1 MEDNHDDTS
10 TDNLRRAAID
20 RSVRGPVLFLFTNAA
35 FWLLASTLFG
45 MLAAVKLI
53 KPDFICDAAC
63 LTYGRMQPAHLTA
76 LVYGWGIQV
85 ALGISLWLMARRTA
99 NELRGGQGS
108 LITLGVLWNVAVTAG
123 IFGILGGAQT
133 SIEWLEMPKAIWIV
147 MGVILLVFSWRI
159 LSLAARA
166 KRAEGFMVTNWY
178 LIGSS
183 LWIVWILWT
192 AIALLGGNL
201 DLGALG
207 AGISAW
213 YVHGMIL
220 LFFVPVGLGSA
231 YYFIPKIT
239 GKPIHSAELAK
250 MGFWILAIVAG
261 WAGMQRYMN
270 GPLPAWMT
278 SVGSMAGVLLLIPVA
293 LVAVNHHLTTLGSHS
308 QVATSPALR
317 FTFFGALFY
326 PVSSLILALIS
337 ASFTGTKLEF
347 THAWYGYQIVA
358 VYGFF
363 SMIAFGAIYYIV
375 PRLAGC
381 EWLSVRLIRNHFW
394 FSVYGIGT
402 VVVTSMVGGIQQG
415 AATNDAAN
423 WAADFVGPVLSSQ
436 PYMAARAV
444 AWALILW
451 SNAWFLIHLL
461 LMVAGLGRRS
471 SSPTLLVHDHD
482 HHEPTDALAEGAN
495 A

>member
-220 LFFVPVGLGSA
+220 LFFVPVGLGVGC
-231 YYFIPKIT
+231 T
-239 GKPIHSAELAK
+239 V
-250 MGFWILAIVAG
+250 GFV
-261 WAGMQRYMN
+261 
-270 GPLPAWMT
+270 
-278 SVGSMAGVLLLIPVA
+278 SVGEGAGELLFATTITMMTARTARAAMMAVTI
-293 LVAVNHHLTTLGSHS
+293 
-308 QVATSPALR
+308 QALR
-317 FTFFGALFY
+317 AL
-326 PVSSLILALIS
+326 
-337 ASFTGTKLEF
+337 LE
-347 THAWYGYQIVA
+347 
-358 VYGFF
+358 
-363 SMIAFGAIYYIV
+363 
-375 PRLAGC
+375 PR
-381 EWLSVRLIRNHFW
+381 
-394 FSVYGIGT
+394 
-402 VVVTSMVGGIQQG
+402 
-415 AATNDAAN
+415 
-423 WAADFVGPVLSSQ
+423 FV
-436 PYMAARAV
+436 
-444 AWALILW
+444 
-451 SNAWFLIHLL
+451 
-461 LMVAGLGRRS
+461 
-471 SSPTLLVHDHD
+471 
-482 HHEPTDALAEGAN
+482 E
-495 A
+495 